1 MQDASDNP
9 ISCFPTHI
17 HVCTLYCLWTV
28 FISAI
33 PVPVPCLFR
42 DLSLLILHSE
52 NCKGWK
58 GFLEISAP
66 TPAKLVPH
74 SRSHRKAS
82 RWVLNVPREGDPTIP
97 LGSLFQCSV
106 TLTVKKIGPDDALG
120 TLGQSHARELWSI
133 WRNMYVKLH
142 YYFWTR
148 SYSALPRCKKSVGY
162 FSIVMFPSFLV
173 ISFLYC
179 VFDAGINCMQI
190 NNSSL
195 TFKTER
201 PIFFYI

>member
-1 MQDASDNP
+1 MYIKLDCAGCFRQPYLLLSYTHSCVHAVLSMNSFHLSNSCAS
-9 ISCFPTHI
+9 
-17 HVCTLYCLWTV
+17 
-28 FISAI
+28 
-33 PVPVPCLFR
+33 LFR

-133 WRNMYVKLH
+133 
-142 YYFWTR
+142 
-148 SYSALPRCKKSVGY
+148 
-162 FSIVMFPSFLV
+162 
-173 ISFLYC
+173 
-179 VFDAGINCMQI
+179 
-190 NNSSL
+190 
-195 TFKTER
+195 
-201 PIFFYI
+201 